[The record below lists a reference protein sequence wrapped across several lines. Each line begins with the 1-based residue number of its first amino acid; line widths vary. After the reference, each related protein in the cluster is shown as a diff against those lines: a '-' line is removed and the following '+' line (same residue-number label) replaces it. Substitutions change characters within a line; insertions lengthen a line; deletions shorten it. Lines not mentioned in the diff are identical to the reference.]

1 MRFMIS
7 QPMGGLSDEEILQKR
22 NEVTSFLAAEGHEV
36 VDSFYQD
43 PLPSNIRSAG
53 LFYLGASL
61 MDMAKCDAVYFC
73 HGWKDARGCIIEHE
87 AALAYRMQVVY
98 EEE

>member
-7 QPMGGLSDEEILQKR
+7 QPMGGLSDDEILKKKK
-22 NEVTSFLAAEGHEV
+22 EATEFLSSQGHEV
-36 VDSFYQD
+36 VDTFYQSD
-43 PLPSNIRSAG
+43 LPDNIRDSG
-53 LFYLGASL
+53 LFWLGASL

-73 HGWKDARGCIIEHE
+73 RGWKEARGCVIEHE

-98 EEE
+98 EE

>member
-7 QPMGGLSDEEILQKR
+7 QPMGGLSDDEILEKKH
-22 NEVTSFLAAEGHEV
+22 EATEFLSAQGHEV
-36 VDSFYQD
+36 VDTFYQSD
-43 PLPSNIRSAG
+43 LPDNIRNSG
-53 LFYLGASL
+53 LFWLGASL

-73 HGWKDARGCIIEHE
+73 RGWKDARGCIIEHE
-87 AALAYRMQVVY
+87 AALAYRMQIVY